1 MHHQLSDFLLL
12 LPLLFLPV
20 QSSEL
25 ASTMGADL
33 ATRDASTGSFR
44 RVVAFL
50 TRRMHAVSR
59 LFAPRTVSEMH
70 VIAAAAKAEAK
81 TSRRPARRRPA
92 ARTAAARTLSASP
105 RVRPQTT

>member
-1 MHHQLSDFLLL
+1 MQHQLGDFLLL

-20 QSSEL
+20 QNSDL
-25 ASTMGADL
+25 GSTMSVDL
-33 ATRDASTGSFR
+33 VARDTSTGSFR
-44 RVVAFL
+44 RLAAFL

-70 VIAAAAKAEAK
+70 VIAAAARAEAK
-81 TSRRPARRRPA
+81 TSRRPAKRRPA
-92 ARTAAARTLSASP
+92 ERTATVPTLSASP